1 MRGSISKVCE
11 CCKQGFTCGQY
22 GCWCAKVEVGEQQ
35 MAWIEKSFHDCLC
48 PLCLQRVVNG
58 ELGPAPVA
66 EPE

>member
-1 MRGSISKVCE
+1 
-11 CCKQGFTCGQY
+11 
-22 GCWCAKVEVGEQQ
+22 VGEQQ